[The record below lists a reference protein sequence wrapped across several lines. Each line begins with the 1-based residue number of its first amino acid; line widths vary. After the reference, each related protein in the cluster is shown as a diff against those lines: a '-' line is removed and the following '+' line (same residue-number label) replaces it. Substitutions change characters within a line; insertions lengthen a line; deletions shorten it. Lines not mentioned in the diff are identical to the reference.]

1 MPLEPMKRRENQDMR
16 PPATSLSCEHHSV
29 VWGWKMASLG
39 DRIAAA
45 VLQQFDSLKP
55 RGKPQGREWSV
66 LAGVVVQDTT
76 VTTVIIF

>member
-1 MPLEPMKRRENQDMR
+1 
-16 PPATSLSCEHHSV
+16 
-29 VWGWKMASLG
+29 MASLG

-45 VLQQFDSLKP
+45 VLQKFDSLKP

-76 VTTVIIF
+76 AS